1 MGTSSC
7 RLFLPSINYIYCA
20 DTILDKANPDTLE
33 LTRQSLERL
42 ATERGAPSQ
51 SPRKSE
57 PPVPEARQNPN
68 EKRPHQQK
76 ESGRRGGMDS
86 EHVAMTG

>member
-1 MGTSSC
+1 MATSSC
-7 RLFLPSINYIYCA
+7 RLFLPSINYIYCT
-20 DTILDKANPDTLE
+20 DTILDKSKPDTLE

-42 ATERGAPSQ
+42 AAERGVPSQ

-57 PPVPEARQNPN
+57 PPAPEPRQNPN
-68 EKRPHQQK
+68 EKRQALQK

-86 EHVAMTG
+86 ENAATSG